1 MLLESATA
9 RTLGVD
15 ESRAALRF
23 GEGPKAEGSFA
34 GRRLMWLGDKAAFEL
49 TYWCGTCPITFERLE
64 GANGTLSIAELE
76 GNLREGITGIEPEVL
91 AAFSELLPA
100 GSYLPLLLR
109 VSPRLVYPVAEDDYF
124 AHEQVTTWGIDGFW
138 GLPENPRTPYYRTFE
153 TRVTDEAHLFE
164 FVVPMVPPTWNDRAR
179 VQEYVERL
187 GTTSR
192 PTAVA
197 VSTLDISQPAVSD
210 LSSDYYEHWALT
222 HFVLD
227 GHHKLEAAATAGEEL
242 QLLALVSVE
251 GSLAKG
257 SDVARLATLRAQVA
271 GRRSPGPQRRG
282 V

>member
-23 GEGPKAEGSFA
+23 GEGAKAEGAFA

-64 GANGTLSIAELE
+64 GANGTLSVAELE
-76 GNLREGITGIEPEVL
+76 GKLRDGLAGIDPEVL
-91 AAFSELLPA
+91 TAFSELLPA

-109 VSPRLVYPVAEDDYF
+109 VSPRLIYPVGQDDYF
-124 AHEQVTTWGIDGFW
+124 AHEQVMTWGVDAFW
-138 GLPENPRTPYYRTFE
+138 GLPENPRTPYYRTFQ

-179 VQEYVERL
+179 VKEYVQRL

-192 PTAVA
+192 PTVVA
-197 VSTLDISQPAVSD
+197 VSTLDISQPAVSEPAG
-210 LSSDYYEHWALT
+210 DYYEHWALT

-227 GHHKLEAAATAGEEL
+227 GHHKLEAAATAGTEL

-251 GSLAKG
+251 GSLAKE
-257 SDVARLATLRAQVA
+257 SDVARLVTLRAQMA
-271 GRRSPGPQRRG
+271 GQRSAAVR
-282 V
+282 